1 MSEFYVNSEAEHS
14 IPAYFKPKQ
23 SENMAKAAN
32 SSQPAATPR
41 STRDNKETS
50 WSCGLLPLGRS
61 ITPLR
66 KHKGKGV
73 EEKLQEV
80 PFWYFCHSSVSSCFT
95 AHLENALFF
104 LVTICRIQHLTWSQK
119 GARCRWESWAKGCLL
134 CETGTQHCWLA
145 EPKLLP
151 AILHTQGHLFH
162 TGVGIA
168 SDLQPVLPLEQ
179 WENNFCGWLG
189 TRTWVTVTS
198 HVQRNQGMRSGAH
211 RRSACEITHGEGQ
224 QDHLMLSHAWWAKSK
239 HIVRNAALSPIR
251 GLCWHMP
258 LPKNSLLLNARII
271 MLILKQHSGA
281 DQASFFPPASCSRWV
296 KPREAR
302 VADVVPLHGLS
313 GI

>member
-41 STRDNKETS
+41 STHDNKETS

-198 HVQRNQGMRSGAH
+198 HVQRNQGMRSGATSEGH
-211 RRSACEITHGEGQ
+211 LWDHTWGRAAGPPHVITWMVSQIQTHCQKCCTIPPSVGF
-224 QDHLMLSHAWWAKSK
+224 
-239 HIVRNAALSPIR
+239 
-251 GLCWHMP
+251 
-258 LPKNSLLLNARII
+258 
-271 MLILKQHSGA
+271 A
-281 DQASFFPPASCSRWV
+281 DTCHYPRTHFF
-296 KPREAR
+296 
-302 VADVVPLHGLS
+302 
-313 GI
+313 